1 MYTGIDIIEIKRIE
15 KLLST
20 YKNFARRV
28 YTEDEVK
35 YCQSK
40 RNCFQHY
47 AVRFASKEAVLKAFG
62 TGMRDRMKWTD
73 IETLNEE
80 SGKPYIN
87 LYGRAKELAM
97 EKNIS
102 EIAVSLSHC
111 QDYAVANVLLIPKP
125 GEPGPNL
132 SLRT

>member
-15 KLLST
+15 KVFGT
-20 YKNFARRV
+20 HKNFIRRV

-40 RNCFQHY
+40 RKCYQHF
-47 AVRFASKEAVLKAFG
+47 AARFASKEAVLKAFG

-73 IETLNEE
+73 IETLNED

-87 LYGRAKELAM
+87 LYGRAKELAT
-97 EKNIS
+97 EKNIG
-102 EIAVSLSHC
+102 EISISLSHC
-111 QDYAVANVLLIPKP
+111 NDYAIAHALLVPVNPK
-125 GEPGPNL
+125 
-132 SLRT
+132 

>member
-15 KLLST
+15 KVFLAH
-20 YKNFARRV
+20 KNFVRRV

-40 RNCFQHY
+40 KNCFQHY
-47 AVRFASKEAVLKAFG
+47 AVRFASKEAILKAFG

-80 SGKPYIN
+80 SGRPYVN
-87 LYGRAKELAM
+87 LYGRAKELAI
-97 EKNIS
+97 EKGIEDIS
-102 EIAVSLSHC
+102 ISLSHC
-111 QDYAVANVLLIPKP
+111 KEYAVAHALLVPFNSKKQKKIK
-125 GEPGPNL
+125 
-132 SLRT
+132 

>member
-15 KLLST
+15 KLFGT
-20 YKNFARRV
+20 YKNFVRRV

-40 RNCFQHY
+40 RNSFQHY
-47 AVRFASKEAVLKAFG
+47 AARFASKEAVLKAFG

-73 IETLNEE
+73 IETLNED

-87 LYGRAKELAM
+87 LYGRAKELAK
-97 EKNIS
+97 EKNIN
-102 EIAVSLSHC
+102 EITVSLSHC
-111 QDYAVANVLLIPKP
+111 QDYAIANVLLVT
-125 GEPGPNL
+125 NT
-132 SLRT
+132 LRNKGGSAIA